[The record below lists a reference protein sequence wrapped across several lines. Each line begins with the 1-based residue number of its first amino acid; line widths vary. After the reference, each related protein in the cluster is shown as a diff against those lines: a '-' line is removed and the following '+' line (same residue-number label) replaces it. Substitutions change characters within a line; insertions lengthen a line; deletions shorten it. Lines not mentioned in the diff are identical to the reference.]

1 MLVIIVTVDG
11 EDTARRVF
19 RRAQNCTNSEG
30 RERKIK
36 EISKNC
42 NNNILLTNF
51 PKKIIN

>member
-1 MLVIIVTVDG
+1 VLVIFVTLDR
-11 EDTARRVF
+11 EFLAKRVF

-36 EISKNC
+36 EISKNW